1 MKKVMDQVAR
11 MGIEGGGAHLRRFG
25 AAHFGT
31 PYHTSAWSKGMT
43 DMDMAKA
50 IMSAFFGVS
59 QQNLEE
65 PRKIV
70 TGIKGSL
77 DAQRRIEKQAQTG
90 DLSKSQMLFMLDNGT
105 LPAEEYVKIA
115 AAAEEAAK
123 SGGQTDIHMNRQF
136 VRKFLGMQAAME
148 YLGRVWSRPD
158 VLAKQA
164 RGETTA
170 DVLELREA
178 QMYWPHLSPQQLL
191 KAIDE
196 RPIGDLLNSVSPLSP
211 QELQQRG
218 E

>member
-1 MKKVMDQVAR
+1 
-11 MGIEGGGAHLRRFG
+11 
-25 AAHFGT
+25 
-31 PYHTSAWSKGMT
+31 
-43 DMDMAKA
+43 
-50 IMSAFFGVS
+50 MSAFFGVS